1 MVEGYLE
8 ALYRVIQQ
16 ALADYSRVC
25 AFRLDLRFPKS
36 MNAEYDSMSN
46 EVISRFIESV
56 KAKIR
61 HNRMCARQLNP
72 YAHDTKVRYVWA
84 RETGDDQRV
93 HYHAVVLVN
102 HDAFF
107 TLGRF
112 GSEAPNMANRFIEAW
127 ASALGLPLDRTAG
140 LVHFPDNP
148 VYRITRNS
156 QLELEAF
163 FQRAS
168 YLCKAETKHFGY
180 GHHGFS
186 ASRY

>member
-1 MVEGYLE
+1 
-8 ALYRVIQQ
+8 
-16 ALADYSRVC
+16 
-25 AFRLDLRFPKS
+25 

-61 HNRMCARQLNP
+61 HNRICARQRSP

-93 HYHAVVLVN
+93 HYHAVILVN

-112 GSEAPNMANRFIEAW
+112 GSESSNMANRFIEAW
-127 ASALGLPLDRTAG
+127 ASALGLRLDLAAG

-156 QLELEAF
+156 PLEFAAF

-168 YLCKAETKHFGY
+168 YLCKAETKHFGHC
-180 GHHGFS
+180 HHGFGS
-186 ASRY
+186 SRH